1 MKRFNIL
8 VFGLLVLVAVGCGKQ
23 SPGGPSTNRNQAVE
37 QAPASNPV
45 AEKAAV
51 ESAQA
56 WLELVDAGNYSQS
69 WDEAAAYFKSA
80 VSEADWEKAIQAV
93 RPPLGKMVSRTIKSR
108 QYMTSMAGAPDGEYV
123 VIQYESTFENKAH
136 AIETITPMRDKDG
149 KWRVSG
155 YYIK

>member
-1 MKRFNIL
+1 MKRLNAL

-23 SPGGPSTNRNQAVE
+23 APSGASVE
-37 QAPASNPV
+37 SNPA

-56 WLELVDAGNYSQS
+56 WLELVDAGNYSKS

-80 VSEADWEKAIQAV
+80 VSQADWEKAIQAV
-93 RPPLGKMVSRTIKSR
+93 RPPLGKMLSRTIKSR
-108 QYMTSMAGAPDGEYV
+108 QYATSLPAAPDGEYV
-123 VIQYESTFENKAH
+123 VIQYYSTFENKAH
-136 AIETITPMRDKDG
+136 AIETVTPMLDKDG
-149 KWRVSG
+149 QWRVSG

>member
-1 MKRFNIL
+1 MKRFHIL

-23 SPGGPSTNRNQAVE
+23 SPTEPSAKSDQAVE
-37 QAPASNPV
+37 QAPVNNPA

-51 ESAQA
+51 ESAQS

-123 VIQYESTFENKAH
+123 VIQCESTFENKAH